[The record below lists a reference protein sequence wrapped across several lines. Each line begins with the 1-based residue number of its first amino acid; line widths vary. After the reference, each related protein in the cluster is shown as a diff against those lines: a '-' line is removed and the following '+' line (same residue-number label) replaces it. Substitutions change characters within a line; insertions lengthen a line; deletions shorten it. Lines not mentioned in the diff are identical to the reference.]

1 MADVSE
7 QERLAHTTMKPD
19 QPLHG
24 DERGAV
30 ARIADAK
37 LQTMPLPLELRFATT
52 HYDNLDVRVDPA
64 LRTLWYYMDPVE
76 APSYTP
82 GLLADLSRLRGHIQ
96 SLFGRD
102 EGEQPL
108 LYLVNGSKVPGIF
121 NLGGDLGYF
130 GQHIREKDREGLRRY
145 ALDCVDLVYSS
156 SMSLDL
162 PIVLISL
169 VRGDALGGGFE
180 AAMASDMII
189 AERSAKFGLPEILFN
204 LFPGMG
210 AYSFL
215 SRRLDPTRATK
226 MIMGGQIYT
235 ADALFE
241 MGLVDLVVEDGQ
253 GEAAVREFIARHTRK
268 HMIYRTLREVKRR
281 VNPLTHQELI
291 DVVDLWVEAAM
302 QLEDADLRKIDR
314 LRMAQTK
321 RLEVARTQMREK
333 AS

>member
-1 MADVSE
+1 MTAMTDVTAQDYRDHQVPWHSSE
-7 QERLAHTTMKPD
+7 IEPT
-19 QPLHG
+19 
-24 DERGAV
+24 
-30 ARIADAK
+30 DAK
-37 LQTMPLPLELRFATT
+37 GNRQRAPLPLELRFPATT
-52 HYDNLDVRVDPA
+52 YDNLSLRLDPA
-64 LRTLWYYMDPVE
+64 MRTLWYFMNPVE

-82 GLLADLSRLRGHIQ
+82 GLLADLSRLRGEIQ
-96 SLFGRD
+96 ALVNGA

-108 LYLVNGSKVPGIF
+108 LYLVNGSKMPGIF

-130 GQHIREKDREGLRRY
+130 GKHIRARDREGLRRY
-145 ALDCVDLVYSS
+145 ARDCVDLVYSS

-169 VRGDALGGGFE
+169 VQGDALGGGFE
-180 AAMASDMII
+180 AAMASDIII
-189 AERSAKFGLPEILFN
+189 AEKSAKFGLPEILFN

-226 MIMGGQIYT
+226 MIMGGQIYS
-235 ADALFE
+235 ADDLHQ
-241 MGLVDLVVEDGQ
+241 MGLVDVVVEDGE
-253 GEAAVREFIARHTRK
+253 GETAVREFVARHSRK

-302 QLEDADLRKIDR
+302 LLEDADLRKIDR
-314 LRMAQTK
+314 LRVAQIKRMEAGRAGTK
-321 RLEVARTQMREK
+321 ADIG
-333 AS
+333 

>member
-1 MADVSE
+1 MADASE
-7 QERLAHTTMKPD
+7 YTHLAH
-19 QPLHG
+19 
-24 DERGAV
+24 RGTPPPAGV
-30 ARIADAK
+30 AQDGPRAEASVDI
-37 LQTMPLPLELRFATT
+37 TLPIELRFGTT
-52 HYDNLDVRVDPA
+52 HYDNLEVRVDPA
-64 LRTLWYYMDPVE
+64 LRTLWYFMNPVE

-82 GLLADLSRLRGHIQ
+82 GLLADLSRLRGQIQ
-96 SLFGRD
+96 SLFDRAD
-102 EGEQPL
+102 AELPL
-108 LYLVNGSKVPGIF
+108 LYLVNGSKMPKIF

-130 GQHIREKDREGLRRY
+130 AQHIRSRDREGLRRY

-169 VRGDALGGGFE
+169 VQGDALGGGFE
-180 AAMASDMII
+180 AAMASDLII
-189 AERSAKFGLPEILFN
+189 AEKSTKFGLPEILFN

-226 MIMGGQIYT
+226 MIMGGQIYS
-235 ADALFE
+235 ADDLFE

-253 GEAAVREFIARHTRK
+253 GEAAVREFITRHSRK
-268 HMIYRTLREVKRR
+268 HLIYRTLREVKRR

-314 LRMAQTK
+314 LRLAQTK
-321 RLEVARTQMREK
+321 RLEAGRGAGAR
-333 AS
+333 